1 MKYRFFKNVDSV
13 EELKAQYKKLAF
25 KHHPDKGGKV
35 EDMQQINAEYD
46 ELLKLVKFVHK
57 TADGK
62 TYTKKEEERADV
74 PDKFREIIDAIITFQ
89 CRIELCG
96 SWLWVFNAYA
106 YKDRLKALGFFYCSA
121 KKAWAWTD
129 SPTNNKHKLTLEEI
143 RRLHG
148 SEVIKDGEEETK
160 KLNRS
165 YRALRAAI

>member
-1 MKYRFFKNVDSV
+1 MNYKFFKNVDSM

-25 KHHPDKGGKV
+25 RHHPDKGGKV

-46 ELLKLVKFVHK
+46 ELLKRVRNIHK
-57 TADGK
+57 SADGK
-62 TYTKKEEERADV
+62 TYTKKDAAGADI
-74 PDKFREIIDAIITFQ
+74 PDNFREIINAIISFN

-106 YKDRLKALGFFYCSA
+106 YKDKLKELGFFYCSA

-129 SPTNNKHKLTLEEI
+129 NPTNNKHKLTLEEI

-148 SEVIKDGEEETK
+148 SEVIKESEEEQ
-160 KLNRS
+160 KLNPA
-165 YRALRAAI
+165 YKKIRAAV